1 MAKFNNLSALDYLL
15 KMDTNVFKEEMYYP
29 WYIQSTGLQ
38 IIIASWIAFILIFEG
53 IMFAL
58 TTVAWWLPLSIGL
71 VLTLIFAAGYYTVI
85 SQAKKSAKN
94 ESLKQMMKL
103 EKEQFMKNIEPF
115 VADDQ
120 KGLVKR
126 ISNQVDFSPNEYIS
140 LAVAT
145 KSRAIFNTDAFIQ
158 DIERMFAH
166 KQYKAPDFDDNG
178 YSDTVFSVPASAKKN
193 YEKIKN
199 ASTFNDELEV
209 TPQAQAA
216 IMKKVRDTL
225 DRQALGREG

>member
-1 MAKFNNLSALDYLL
+1 MFTLTD
-15 KMDTNVFKEEMYYP
+15 
-29 WYIQSTGLQ
+29 
-38 IIIASWIAFILIFEG
+38 II
-53 IMFAL
+53 
-58 TTVAWWLPLSIGL
+58 WWLPLMIGF
-71 VLTLIFAAGYYTVI
+71 VLSVIFTGAYFALI
-85 SQAKKSAKN
+85 SQTKKTAKN

-103 EKEQFMKNIEPF
+103 EKEQFMQNIEPF

-120 KGLVKR
+120 KSLVKR
-126 ISNQVDFSPNEYIS
+126 ISTQVDFSPNEYIS
-140 LAVAT
+140 LAIAT
-145 KSRAIFNTDAFIQ
+145 KSRAVFNTEAFIQ

-178 YSDTVFSVPASAKKN
+178 YSDTVFSVPESAKKN
-193 YEKIKN
+193 YEKMKN

-216 IMKKVRDTL
+216 IMKKVRDAL